1 MLTDAVDFVN
11 KFNIKLEGIGKGTNL
26 AGFIYS
32 NYKLILLFVN
42 GVGLIELKIKSYVY
56 PERSYNTIA
65 AM

>member
-11 KFNIKLEGIGKGTNL
+11 KFNIKLERIGKGTNL
-26 AGFIYS
+26 VGLIYS
-32 NYKLILLFVN
+32 NEKLILLLVN
-42 GVGLIELKIKSYVY
+42 GVGLIELKIKSSVY